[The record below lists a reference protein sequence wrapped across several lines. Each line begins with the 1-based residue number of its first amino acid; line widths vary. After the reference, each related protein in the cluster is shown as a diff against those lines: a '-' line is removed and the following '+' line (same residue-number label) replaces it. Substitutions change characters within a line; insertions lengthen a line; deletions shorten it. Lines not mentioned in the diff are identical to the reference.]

1 MSFLTGFKNL
11 FAQDTNDITCS
22 AESILNRINAGEQL
36 TLIDVREASELR
48 GTGIIPNAIHIPLGQ
63 LDSKISTFS
72 AQKEIICYCRSGNRS
87 KTAANIFQKQNLNAI
102 SMNGGI
108 MLWQRLSGPTEPWK

>member
-1 MSFLTGFKNL
+1 MSFLNSIKNM
-11 FAQDTNDITCS
+11 FAQDASDITCS

-63 LDSKISTFS
+63 LAPKLSTFS
-72 AQKEIICYCRSGNRS
+72 DQKEIICYCRSGNRS
-87 KTAANIFQKQNLNAI
+87 KTAAKMFQKQNLNAL